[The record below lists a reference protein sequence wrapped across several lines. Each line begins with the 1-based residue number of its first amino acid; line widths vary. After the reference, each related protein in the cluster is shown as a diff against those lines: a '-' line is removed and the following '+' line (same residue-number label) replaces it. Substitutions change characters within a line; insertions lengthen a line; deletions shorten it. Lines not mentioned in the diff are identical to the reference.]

1 MKFETTPRRGVL
13 ILALLLAVNIVNYI
27 DRQLPYILVDAI
39 RDELGL
45 SDAQFGLMAGTS
57 YSLAFSV
64 CALFLARMADRFS
77 ARAVLSAS
85 LVVWSLMTTVGGFAQ
100 SFQHLVM
107 ARIGVGAGESGAMPA
122 AHALIARIYPAQNHA
137 IVYAVFSLAV
147 PIGSTL
153 GLMLGGWI
161 NDSMGWRQAF
171 FVIGLP
177 GVLLALLAWRVLP
190 ELQAGLPANPSQPS
204 FTQVVRHMFG
214 IRSYAHTTAAC
225 VVFGIAYFALTVF
238 GPAFLMRVHGQSAG
252 QAGLALGIA
261 SGLGGAAGI
270 LGGGILADRLGR
282 KDPRWRQFV
291 PAIGVALCAPAALWA
306 WLVPDVQTAL
316 VMLALVHLL
325 GMICLAPTWANVQL
339 LAPDDMRAT
348 AAALVQ
354 FCILLVGASLG
365 PFAVGWLSDQLTP
378 QFGAAG
384 LRYAL
389 CGIAI
394 FLAWAALHYYLAGRA
409 MGRDLSQREQLSPAR
424 AAA

>member
-1 MKFETTPRRGVL
+1 MKIETNSRSGVL
-13 ILALLLAVNIVNYI
+13 ILALLLAVNVVNYI

-39 RDELGL
+39 RSELGL
-45 SDAQFGLMAGTS
+45 SDAQFGVMAGTS

-64 CALFLARMADRFS
+64 CALFLARISDRFS

-85 LVVWSLMTTVGGFAQ
+85 LLVWSLMTTLGGFAQ

-122 AHALIARIYPAQNHA
+122 AHALIARIYPARNHA
-137 IVYAVFSLAV
+137 FVYAVFSLAV

-161 NDSMGWRQAF
+161 NDAMGWRHAF

-177 GVLLALLAWRVLP
+177 GVLLAVLVWRVLP
-190 ELQAGLPANPSQPS
+190 ELQVNVPANPSAPS
-204 FTQVVRHMFG
+204 FAQVVKHMFG

-225 VVFGIAYFALTVF
+225 VAFGVAYFAMTVF

-291 PAIGVALCAPAALWA
+291 PSIGVALCAPAAIWA
-306 WLVPDVQTAL
+306 WLAPDLQTAL
-316 VMLALVHLL
+316 VMLGLVHLL
-325 GMICLAPTWANVQL
+325 GMLCLAPTWANVQL

-389 CGIAI
+389 CGVAV
-394 FLAWAALHYYLAGRA
+394 FLVWAALHYFLAGQA
-409 MGRDLSQREQLSPAR
+409 MGRDLTRSRGSLAR
-424 AAA
+424 ASA